1 MHPLEKFEYCPICGS
16 HHFNV
21 SSNKSKKCENCG
33 FEYFMNPSTATVA
46 LIRNSKGEILVE
58 RRKNEPA
65 KGTLDLPGGFAD
77 IGETA
82 EEGVTREVMEETGLT
97 VTNATYLFSLPN
109 VYRYSSIDI
118 HTLDMFYVCDVEDT
132 SCLTP
137 ADDAE
142 ECMWLRPEDI
152 HTEQFGLRSVR
163 WGLIKFLERQ
173 NRFTSA
179 EEAQK

>member
-82 EEGVTREVMEETGLT
+82 EEGVAREVMEETGLT
-97 VTNATYLFSLPN
+97 VTRSHYLLSRPN
-109 VYRYSSIDI
+109 RYEYGGISIP
-118 HTLDMFYVCDVEDT
+118 TLDLFF
-132 SCLTP
+132 SCQVSSLDP
-137 ADDAE
+137 LHAADDAAE
-142 ECMWLRPEDI
+142 VMWIPLAEVDP
-152 HTEQFGLRSVR
+152 EQFGLRSIR
-163 WGLIKFLERQ
+163 EGLYSILKHLR
-173 NRFTSA
+173 
-179 EEAQK
+179 